1 MIERFESYQPG
12 IPHTSTKVVPG
23 QTKVGS
29 YNCRPDFIRTA
40 TACHSQARTAQQ
52 NYLCHSELF
61 YPSQARSDHQM
72 NRPTPLSHA
81 HNRPASAL
89 STNMLTSTASSIDT
103 AHKVNSSTTMTILD
117 RIAAERHKIQEE
129 DNKRHQQYRREAT
142 SISCKHRISGCSDD
156 DVSPPAYGLVPTAS
170 TTEYTHTFD
179 KSSSSN
185 AIANAYLTNYD
196 GAKTPPNS
204 SKNACMRLVQ
214 ISSAASQQR
223 RNSASNANERHFL
236 FNNTVGNDLDDRSPP
251 SSSSTSPAMTPTK
264 RRPHPNSLL
273 STTWNMA
280 SSQSIHDEMERI
292 RLLVA
297 DMDSQPSR
305 SQQRKP
311 RSSSILV
318 APPVSPTK
326 LASRKTR

>member
-1 MIERFESYQPG
+1 
-12 IPHTSTKVVPG
+12 
-23 QTKVGS
+23 
-29 YNCRPDFIRTA
+29 
-40 TACHSQARTAQQ
+40 
-52 NYLCHSELF
+52 
-61 YPSQARSDHQM
+61 M
-72 NRPTPLSHA
+72 NRPTPLPHA
-81 HNRPASAL
+81 HNRPAPAL
-89 STNMLTSTASSIDT
+89 STNMSTSTAFSSDT
-103 AHKVNSSTTMTILD
+103 ANKVSSSMTMTILD

-129 DNKRHQQYRREAT
+129 DNKRNQQYRREAT

-156 DVSPPAYGLVPTAS
+156 DLSPPAYGLVPTAS
-170 TTEYTHTFD
+170 TKEYTHTFD

-185 AIANAYLTNYD
+185 AIANAYMYLPNYD
-196 GAKTPPNS
+196 GPKTAPNS
-204 SKNACMRLVQ
+204 SKNMRLVQ

-236 FNNTVGNDLDDRSPP
+236 FNNTVGNDIEDRSPP
-251 SSSSTSPAMTPTK
+251 SSPSTSPAMTPPK
-264 RRPHPNSLL
+264 RRPHHNSLL